1 MEQNINDRNSK
12 SPLGDLGV
20 IKAGIIGGAGY
31 TGGEMLRIL
40 VNHPEVEIAF
50 VNSSSNAGNLIS
62 DVHTDLFGDTDL
74 RFTDQI
80 SQDIDVLFLCVG
92 HGDAK
97 KFLEA
102 NPIDE
107 KVKIIDLS
115 QDFRLSQNS
124 KFKIQ
129 NLEREFVYGLP
140 ELNKDRIKSAQ
151 NIANPGCFATC
162 IQLGLLP
169 LASKGLLQKEVHIN
183 ATTGSTGAGQ
193 SLSKTSHFSWRNN
206 NLSIYKAF
214 EHQHLNEIGES
225 LLQLVKKSPLGDL
238 GVGVL
243 NFIPQRG
250 DFTRG
255 ILAAMYTECDLT
267 EEQAYELYENYYAS
281 HAFTHISRK
290 NIDLKQVVNTNKC
303 LVHLEKHGNKLFIIS
318 IIDNLLKGA
327 SGQAVQNMNL
337 MFGLEENA
345 GLKLKATYF

>member
-1 MEQNINDRNSK
+1 MK
-12 SPLGDLGV
+12 

-40 VNHPEVEIAF
+40 INHPNVEIAF

-80 SQDIDVLFLCVG
+80 SQDVDVLFLCVG

-107 KVKIIDLS
+107 QIKIIDLS
-115 QDFRLSQNS
+115 QDFRLAANS
-124 KFKIQ
+124 SPQGRLGGAFI
-129 NLEREFVYGLP
+129 YGLP
-140 ELNKDRIKSAQ
+140 ELNKEKIASAQ

-169 LASKGLLQKEVHIN
+169 LAAKGLLQSEVHIN

-225 LLQLVKKSPLGDL
+225 LAQLQGEVKEA
-238 GVGVL
+238 L
-243 NFIPQRG
+243 NFVPQRG

-255 ILAAMYTECDLT
+255 ILAAMYTESDLT
-267 EEQAYELYENYYAS
+267 EDEAYELYESYYAN
-281 HAFTHISRK
+281 HPFTHVSRK

-337 MFGLEENA
+337 MFGLEETA
-345 GLKLKATYF
+345 GLKLKAIGF